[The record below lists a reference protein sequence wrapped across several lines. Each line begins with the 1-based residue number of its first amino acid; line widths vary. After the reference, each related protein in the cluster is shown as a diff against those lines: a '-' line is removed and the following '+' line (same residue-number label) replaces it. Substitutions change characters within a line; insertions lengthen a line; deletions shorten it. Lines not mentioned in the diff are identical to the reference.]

1 MGHSQVVAARCQAL
15 PGLWSQEAAEGWSE
29 AAIGRL
35 WEAAGRR
42 LEGRAEQPLW
52 EGRWDPAL
60 GTWPG
65 RPRSLP
71 PRSAELSS
79 ASLRPVRARGV
90 GVPNWPSYGKLSNVP
105 GRSALD
111 LKTVR
116 GPSPSERNPEPS
128 LGTGPDA
135 ASPPHL
141 VPPPDT
147 PSRFPSRGFG
157 DCGSSGLKSPSGGL
171 QRGCFRPPSGDQH
184 RKGLSVCTCAS
195 AVRGASSP
203 RRARALQAGTPL
215 PRSRQRATPANR
227 WPSPA
232 PAWRCE
238 GEGWVR
244 DGNGA

>member
-1 MGHSQVVAARCQAL
+1 MGHSQVVAAGCQAL

-42 LEGRAEQPLW
+42 LEGRAEQPRRA
-52 EGRWDPAL
+52 GRWDLAL

-79 ASLRPVRARGV
+79 ASLGPVRARGD
-90 GVPNWPSYGKLSNVP
+90 GVPNWPSYGKLSNVQ

-111 LKTVR
+111 LTKTLQPSRAIALRAKPGALARYRSGR
-116 GPSPSERNPEPS
+116 GLAPAPR
-128 LGTGPDA
+128 
-135 ASPPHL
+135 PPL
-141 VPPPDT
+141 DT

-203 RRARALQAGTPL
+203 RRARALQAGTLL

-227 WPSPA
+227 WPSPGVA
-232 PAWRCE
+232 LR
-238 GEGWVR
+238 GRGL
-244 DGNGA
+244 G

>member
-1 MGHSQVVAARCQAL
+1 MG
-15 PGLWSQEAAEGWSE
+15 PGLGHLAWPAAF
-29 AAIGRL
+29 
-35 WEAAGRR
+35 
-42 LEGRAEQPLW
+42 P
-52 EGRWDPAL
+52 PAPVR
-60 GTWPG
+60 G
-65 RPRSLP
+65 
-71 PRSAELSS
+71 AELCEP
-79 ASLRPVRARGV
+79 RPVRARGV

-111 LKTVR
+111 LTKTLQPSRAIALRAKPGALARYRSGR
-116 GPSPSERNPEPS
+116 GLAPAPR
-128 LGTGPDA
+128 
-135 ASPPHL
+135 
-141 VPPPDT
+141 PPPDT

-227 WPSPA
+227 WPSPGVA
-232 PAWRCE
+232 LR
-238 GEGWVR
+238 GRGL
-244 DGNGA
+244 G